1 MSNPA
6 SMQKFQTRTRYN
18 YKVDRTKDQVNI
30 MKFLI
35 QREIRPPTIE
45 YQYGEFLST
54 KKKCY
59 LTFERLLDR
68 TTE

>member
-30 MKFLI
+30 MEFLI
-35 QREIRPPTIE
+35 QRESRPPTVE
-45 YQYGEFLST
+45 YQYGEFLSV
-54 KKKCY
+54 KKKM
-59 LTFERLLDR
+59 LFNVRKVLR
-68 TTE
+68 PSN